1 MNKKFL
7 IKKMNE
13 PGYRFIITIDSS
25 NHKIILRTYNIN
37 YVEYKICKAIYYEKI
52 YNTKAN
58 ML

>member
-1 MNKKFL
+1 
-7 IKKMNE
+7 MNE